1 MRCKRNILP
10 GKLDSPESGINIK
23 AKGSY
28 VLLIELPK
36 GEEILIGKLG
46 FITFPQGFYAYVG
59 SAMNG
64 LSPRIN
70 YHLRH
75 KARPHWHIDYFLAK
89 ASIREIIVSETGARV
104 ECALAH
110 ALAKRLKPIPGFGCT
125 DCKCH
130 SHLYFSEE
138 QDKLREEIIKAF
150 SRIAYLVRL

>member
-1 MRCKRNILP
+1 M
-10 GKLDSPESGINIK
+10 SAK

-28 VLLIELPK
+28 VLLIKLAR
-36 GEEILIGKLG
+36 EEKILIGKLG

-89 ASIREIIVSETGARV
+89 ASIREIIFSETEAGA
-104 ECALAH
+104 ECSLART
-110 ALAKRLKPIPGFGCT
+110 LAQGLKPIPGFGCT